1 MIIKLQELAVID
13 KHVMDIAKTG
23 MSDPCETGSIVVASE
38 TLAPSAPTFS
48 IAAEPGALV
57 LTLTRPTT
65 KTDGTA
71 LTSFREFAIYHSSSG
86 TTGSGIDIS
95 DDGTYDGIIYSSATS
110 VEHKCTV
117 ETFFRVTALNTFSV
131 ESLPSAEDSETPS
144 GAAAP
149 SADITADATGLVFD
163 GNPIIGDG
171 IIGLL
176 FLDPNSG
183 WSLFSHWEIQ
193 FALSTDSGSSFGAWT
208 ALTKTTKFGYLHKGI
223 SIAAG
228 RRYKYQGRPVGEDGT
243 ASTTWDESDNSGDGW
258 PSAGTWGSDNDDLVA
273 ETVLAENIIALNEV
287 RAEHIDTTTLSAISA
302 DLGTVTAGTIN
313 ATVSVNAAAIDA
325 GTLNF
330 AAISRSSLSIIAAE
344 IGSGAV
350 TYGKIASNAV
360 RTGELYVDGSVLFY
374 NAAVY
379 HNITGCD
386 YITKDVSAH
395 QWLDIGNGFWEASAT
410 NYINLN
416 SSGDVLIYS
425 GSDLRLDSAD
435 DLIIQVNT
443 SAVLSIS
450 DIVAS
455 DSKTFKIG
463 HEGYIACDVGGTTL
477 YLAFREEA

>member
-1 MIIKLQELAVID
+1 MIIELQELAVID
-13 KHVMDIAKTG
+13 KNVMDIAKTG

-463 HEGYIACDVGGTTL
+463 HEGILPVM
-477 YLAFREEA
+477 